1 METTKRLHA
10 VGAEFDSART
20 LYHAAEHIRDEGYKR
35 WDVHSPFPIH
45 GMDKA
50 MGLRKS
56 IISILVFAGGVF
68 GALTAFALQTYTS
81 IIDYPLV
88 VQGKPTNLYTIPA
101 FFPIIFELTVLFAA
115 LTAVVGM
122 IVINRLPRW
131 NHPLFNWELFG
142 KVTDNGFFA
151 VIEAKDPQFDEAAVR
166 QLLEAQGGRNV
177 TAIYDE
183 DQ

>member
-1 METTKRLHA
+1 MEKTKRLHA
-10 VGAEFDSART
+10 IGAEFDSAKA
-20 LYHAAEHIRDEGYKR
+20 LYHAAEHIRDDGFTK

-50 MGLRKS
+50 MGLKKS
-56 IISILVFAGGVF
+56 VVSKLVFVGGVL
-68 GALTAFALQTYTS
+68 GAITAFALQTYTS

-88 VQGKPTNLYTIPA
+88 VQGKPTNLFTIPA

-115 LTAVVGM
+115 ITAVFGM
-122 IVINRLPRW
+122 LILNRLPRW
-131 NHPLFNWELFG
+131 HHPLFNWELFG

-151 VIEAKDPQFDEAAVR
+151 VIDATDPKFDEATVR
-166 QLLEAQGGRNV
+166 TLLEAQGGKNV

-183 DQ
+183 ED

>member
-1 METTKRLHA
+1 MEKTKRLHA
-10 VGAEFDSART
+10 IGAEFDSAKA
-20 LYHAAEHIRDEGYKR
+20 LYHAAEHIRDDGFTK

-50 MGLRKS
+50 MGLKKS
-56 IISILVFAGGVF
+56 VVSKLVFVGGVL
-68 GALTAFALQTYTS
+68 GAITAFVLQTYTS

-88 VQGKPTNLYTIPA
+88 VQGKPTNLFTIPA

-115 LTAVVGM
+115 FTAVFGM
-122 IVINRLPRW
+122 LILNRLPRW
-131 NHPLFNWELFG
+131 HHPLFNWELFG

-151 VIEAKDPQFDEAAVR
+151 VIDANDPKFDEATVR
-166 QLLEAQGGRNV
+166 TLLEAQGGKNV

-183 DQ
+183 ED

>member
-1 METTKRLHA
+1 MDTSKKLYA
-10 VGAEFDSART
+10 IGAEFDSAKS
-20 LYHAAEHIRDEGYKR
+20 LYHAAGQIREAGFTK

-50 MGLRKS
+50 MGLGRSVVSKF
-56 IISILVFAGGVF
+56 VFVGGVL
-68 GALTAFALQTYTS
+68 GALTAFALQVYTS

-88 VQGKPTNLYTIPA
+88 VQGKPTNLFTIPA

-115 LTAVVGM
+115 LTAVVTMLLLNG
-122 IVINRLPRW
+122 LPRW
-131 NHPLFNWELFG
+131 HHPLFNWELFG

-151 VIEAKDPQFDEAAVR
+151 VIEASDPKFSEAEVKAM
-166 QLLEAQGGRNV
+166 LEEQGGQNV

-183 DQ
+183 ED